1 MTRFPAGLSVAVILA
16 AAASSFAT
24 AQDRPSVRLE
34 PGLWKVLLKFTQDG
48 KPMPDKIENICYSAA
63 QFDDLV
69 ATFATPFP
77 DKDCTR
83 NHTIAGM
90 TLTLTA
96 TCKEGAPQGGTL
108 SVTQEGSYVF
118 EDAGRFIGSL
128 VTTFAQPNQPST
140 VFSTT
145 KAAERV
151 GPCPN

>member
-1 MTRFPAGLSVAVILA
+1 MTRIAAGLSIAVILV
-16 AAASSFAT
+16 AASSFAA

-34 PGLWKVLLKFTQDG
+34 PGLWKVLLKFNQNG
-48 KPMPDKIENICYSAA
+48 QQLPDKTESICYSAA

-77 DKDCTR
+77 DHDCTR

-96 TCKEGAPQGGTL
+96 SCKEEAPQGGTL
-108 SVTQEGSYVF
+108 SVKQEGNYVF
-118 EDAGRFIGSL
+118 EDAGRFTSTL
-128 VTTFAQPNQPST
+128 VTTFAPPNQPTTVIST
-140 VFSTT
+140 SKT
-145 KAAERV
+145 AERI

>member
-1 MTRFPAGLSVAVILA
+1 MTRIAAGLSIATILV
-16 AAASSFAT
+16 AASSFAF
-24 AQDRPSVRLE
+24 AQDRPSVRPE
-34 PGLWKVLLKFTQDG
+34 PGLWKVLLKFSQNG
-48 KPMPDKIENICYSAA
+48 QPLPDKTESICYSAA

-77 DKDCTR
+77 DHDCTR

-96 TCKEGAPQGGTL
+96 SCKEEAPQGGTL
-108 SVTQEGSYVF
+108 SVKQEGGYVF

-128 VTTFAQPNQPST
+128 VTTFAPPNQPST
-140 VFSTT
+140 VISTT